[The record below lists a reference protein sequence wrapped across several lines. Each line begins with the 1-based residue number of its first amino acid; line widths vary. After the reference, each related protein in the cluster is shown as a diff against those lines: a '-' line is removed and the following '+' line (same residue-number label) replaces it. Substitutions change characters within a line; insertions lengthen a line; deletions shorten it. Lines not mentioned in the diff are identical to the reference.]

1 MQNFTY
7 LMIACSL
14 VSSRKGK
21 KKKQIKKNEIEDNE
35 KKYFID
41 SDDDEISSLKQI
53 VGNTSRSKSADQD
66 KSEDDIKKNK
76 IFQHIKKEIETR
88 AKSRPAPS
96 KGEQV
101 KQ

>member
-1 MQNFTY
+1 
-7 LMIACSL
+7 MIACSL

-21 KKKQIKKNEIEDNE
+21 KKKQIKKNEIEE

-53 VGNTSRSKSADQD
+53 GNTTSRRKSVDQD